1 MIICRVLNYC
11 SVDGHGSCNHF
22 ACTQFS
28 DQADNV
34 TITAEE
40 AERKLALS
48 RKLSIGGI
56 VVGIIGGILWTI
68 LRATVASSSGAT
80 STDYGY

>member
-1 MIICRVLNYC
+1 MSRHPCYI
-11 SVDGHGSCNHF
+11 DGHGNCNKF
-22 ACTQFS
+22 AWTRFS